1 MLDEKPKINNLVN
14 NLENNANYLNYTI
27 YEITNFNIAKLDIEP
42 YKNKLFNNDIFSID
56 ENDNISIVHSILR
69 SSLYI
74 SGVLVIENNQYIT
87 KNNVNYY
94 KCIADDVR
102 LPVFY
107 IPYEIDLSQSLTNLY
122 IIFSYLEW
130 TDNPYGII
138 TQVIGPIDIINN
150 FYEYKLYCKTLNS
163 SISKFQTDTNNA
175 LEKYSPHEIFIDKIM
190 EKYPNIENRTEW
202 YVFTID
208 CNKSFDYDDAIGIR
222 YLDND
227 TTMLSI
233 YISNVSV
240 IIDVLNLW
248 NSFSKRI
255 SNIYL
260 PDKKRPMFPS
270 VLCECLCSLLENHNR
285 VAFTMDVY
293 IQNDDIIDIKYS
305 NCLIS
310 VNKNYEYEEP
320 ELLNNRDYR
329 QLFNITKMLSRKY
342 KYITN
347 LRTSHGLISYLM
359 VFMNYQC
366 ATEMIKHKNGIFRST
381 ILKRDTIVPDNV
393 PEDVSKFI
401 KNWYNSCG
409 NYVNGTELM
418 DEEKN
423 VRHNLLDL
431 DSYIHISSPNRRLPD
446 LLNIIQ
452 FQENN
457 NIIKLSENAI
467 IFYDRWVKK
476 LDYINTTMRSI
487 RKIQIDCTLLD
498 ICIND
503 PDILNKEYDGYL
515 FDRIV
520 RNDGLYQ
527 YMIYILEL
535 KLSSRINLRE
545 KFDNFEMKKFKL
557 FLYDDNFKRK
567 IRLHLSNN
575 LEN

>member
-1 MLDEKPKINNLVN
+1 MTDDR
-14 NLENNANYLNYTI
+14 NYLNYNI
-27 YEITNFNIAKLDIEP
+27 YEISNFNITDIDINP
-42 YKNKLFNNDIFSID
+42 IKNKLFNNDIFSID
-56 ENDNISIVHSILR
+56 DNDNINIVHSIIR

-74 SGVLVIENNQYIT
+74 SGVLVIDNNAYIV
-87 KNNVNYY
+87 KNEIKWYQ
-94 KCIADDVR
+94 CIPDDMR
-102 LPVFY
+102 LPIFY
-107 IPYEIDLSQSLTNLY
+107 IQYDIDFSKPLNNLY
-122 IIFSYLEW
+122 ITFSYIDW
-130 TDNPYGII
+130 SDNLYGII
-138 TQVIGPIDIINN
+138 DQVIGPINILEN

-163 SISKFQTDTNNA
+163 SIKQFQIDTENA
-175 LEKYSPHEIFIDKIM
+175 LKDNPHEIFIDIIM
-190 EKYPNIENRTEW
+190 KKYPNIENRTDW

-208 CNKSFDYDDAIGIR
+208 SNKSFDYDDAVGIKI
-222 YLDND
+222 LDND
-227 TTMLSI
+227 ITMLSI

-270 VLCECLCSLLENHNR
+270 ILCEYLCSLQENHNR
-285 VAFTMDVY
+285 VVFTMDIY
-293 IQNDDIIDIKYS
+293 IENEDIIDIKYS
-305 NCLIS
+305 NCLIR
-310 VNKNYEYEEP
+310 VNKNYEYEET
-320 ELLNNRDYR
+320 ELLNNEDYITI
-329 QLFNITKMLSRKY
+329 FNITKILSKKY

-347 LRTSHGLISYLM
+347 LKTSHSLVSYLM
-359 VFMNYQC
+359 VFMNYKC

-381 ILKRDTIVPDNV
+381 ILKRDTSVPDTV
-393 PEDVSKFI
+393 PDDVSKFI

-409 NYVNGTELM
+409 NYVNGKELV

-423 VRHNLLDL
+423 VRHELLDL

-457 NIIKLSENAI
+457 NIISLSENSKL
-467 IFYDRWVKK
+467 FYEKWTKK

-487 RKIQIDCTLLD
+487 RKIQIDCKLLD
-498 ICIND
+498 VCVND
-503 PDILNKEYDGYL
+503 PNVLNKEYDGYL

-527 YMIYILEL
+527 YMIYITDL

-545 KFDNFEMKKFKL
+545 NFDNFEMKKFKL
-557 FLYDDNFKRK
+557 FLYNDNFKRK
-567 IRLHLSNN
+567 IRVHLS
-575 LEN
+575 L